1 MKKVILVIFVVLFS
15 IVSFATPPNEINQ
28 KIEVE
33 VTVSPDGFIVATV
46 FIAKVGGAYIGWK
59 VVDRIADRIG
69 LTDGVNKV
77 VDYTID
83 YIKIKFDEAYEAT
96 ILSTLK
102 YIMKDEIS
110 DFLKNHK
117 GYADVHYDWEY
128 NSSGGYTLTYTVNY

>member
-15 IVSFATPPNEINQ
+15 IVSFATPPSEINK

-33 VTVSPDGFIVATV
+33 VTVSPDGFIIATV
-46 FIAKVGGAYIGWK
+46 YLVGGYIGMQ

-96 ILSTLK
+96 ILSTLQ
-102 YIMKDEIS
+102 YIMKEEIS
-110 DFLKNHK
+110 DFLENHK
-117 GYADVHYDWEY
+117 GYADVHYNWEY
-128 NSSGGYTLTYTVNY
+128 NSYNGYTLSYIVNY